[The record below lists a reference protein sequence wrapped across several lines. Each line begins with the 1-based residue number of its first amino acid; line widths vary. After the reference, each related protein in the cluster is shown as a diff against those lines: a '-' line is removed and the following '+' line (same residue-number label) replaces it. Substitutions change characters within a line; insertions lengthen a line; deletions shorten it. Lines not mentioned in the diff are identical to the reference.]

1 MCGVIAKSLLS
12 EASRIYI
19 VENAG
24 MLIFSNIVAFIVGSL
39 AIKWALN
46 FLKRDDALKYF
57 GWYRVILATIIIIF
71 QLLK

>member
-1 MCGVIAKSLLS
+1 MCGVILQSLLS
-12 EASRIYI
+12 EESRIYI
-19 VENAG
+19 AQNAP
-24 MLIFSNIVAFIVGSL
+24 MLLLSNIVAFIAGSL